1 MAGRPREGRLVSIAE
16 TVVSLDRLIG
26 DIAATQYLLDDA
38 IEERDTLRRRVSQL
52 EGELAVL
59 RSQLAWQAR
68 Y

>member
-1 MAGRPREGRLVSIAE
+1 MSIAE

-26 DIAATQYLLDDA
+26 DIRATQFLLDDA
-38 IEERDTLRRRVSQL
+38 IEERDKLRRRVAEL
-52 EGELAVL
+52 EGDLNAL

>member
-1 MAGRPREGRLVSIAE
+1 MSIAE
-16 TVVSLDRLIG
+16 TVVSLDRLLG

-38 IEERDTLRRRVSQL
+38 IEERDTLRRKVSQL
-52 EGELAVL
+52 EGELAML

>member
-1 MAGRPREGRLVSIAE
+1 MTIAE

-38 IEERDTLRRRVSQL
+38 IEERDALRRKVAQL
-52 EGELAVL
+52 EGDLALL

>member
-1 MAGRPREGRLVSIAE
+1 MSIVD

-26 DIAATQYLLDDA
+26 DIRATQYLLDDA
-38 IEERDTLRRRVSQL
+38 IEERDALRRKVGQL
-52 EGELAVL
+52 EGDLAML

>member
-1 MAGRPREGRLVSIAE
+1 MSIAE

-38 IEERDTLRRRVSQL
+38 IEERDKLRRRVSQL

>member
-1 MAGRPREGRLVSIAE
+1 MSIAD
-16 TVVSLDRLIG
+16 TVVSLDRLMG

-52 EGELAVL
+52 EGELAML

>member
-1 MAGRPREGRLVSIAE
+1 MSIAE